1 MEGRCWVV
9 SRVGSREGMA
19 GGEVA
24 RARHRELEAVDV
36 EPLLVGV
43 GQQPHEVVFLD
54 ALGGVVRVQV
64 AAGGARVHALLQPLS
79 LGVLLITSAKSLNV
93 RIMTAYYMITRLGVD
108 RVKPWSSVRI
118 SLGSG

>member
-1 MEGRCWVV
+1 M

-64 AAGGARVHALLQPLS
+64 AAGGARVHALFQPLS
-79 LGVLLITSAKSLNV
+79 LRVLLVAFAV
-93 RIMTAYYMITRLGVD
+93 
-108 RVKPWSSVRI
+108 
-118 SLGSG
+118 SLGIVIVR